1 VEFFLLNLVQNYDVR
16 SLKNINIIKSK
27 RTQNTLKK
35 KKKEEAKTLHATI
48 KLPTIT
54 KF

>member
-35 KKKEEAKTLHATI
+35 KKEEAKTLHATI